1 MAEMGGERIGA
12 LGSVWAVGVQV
23 CERAA
28 AAEGDGG
35 AYRRARRDGQK
46 SQASERA
53 QQRKAR
59 KGQRVPKA
67 LLPFSFVSL
76 FSFVLP
82 FALQKR
88 CRESLKYDYQSC
100 GVVFNV
106 ASTHRIVSR

>member
-53 QQRKAR
+53 QQRKA
-59 KGQRVPKA
+59 
-67 LLPFSFVSL
+67 
-76 FSFVLP
+76 
-82 FALQKR
+82 
-88 CRESLKYDYQSC
+88 
-100 GVVFNV
+100 
-106 ASTHRIVSR
+106 

>member
-1 MAEMGGERIGA
+1 MSDGLRCEAGRRRLAEMGGERIGA

-59 KGQRVPKA
+59 RARGSQELFCFS
-67 LLPFSFVSL
+67 LLFPFSLL
-76 FSFVLP
+76 FCLFP
-82 FALQKR
+82 CKEMQGKP
-88 CRESLKYDYQSC
+88 Q
-100 GVVFNV
+100 
-106 ASTHRIVSR
+106 I